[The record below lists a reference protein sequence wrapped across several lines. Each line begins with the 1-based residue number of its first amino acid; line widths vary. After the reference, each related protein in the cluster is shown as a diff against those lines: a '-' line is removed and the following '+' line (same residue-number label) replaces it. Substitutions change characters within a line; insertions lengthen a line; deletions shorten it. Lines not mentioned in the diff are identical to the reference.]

1 MSQFKV
7 QLNTNDLIL
16 FHLVQRLV
24 YQYHTLFA
32 ERRNH
37 PTTVELTKLWFDKI
51 FFTNPY
57 FQNMSNTYLLD
68 FEIRE
73 NKDLLIVFRGPLTYR
88 TFYLSLDKD
97 ISECITY
104 VDNESKFENINI
116 FNIEYAL

>member
-24 YQYHTLFA
+24 YQYHTLFS
-32 ERRNH
+32 ERKNH

-57 FQNMSNTYLLD
+57 FQNMPNTYLLD